1 MEQAAAQ
8 ALDGVTIIDF
18 TQVYLG
24 PSATQMLGDFGAD
37 VIKIERP
44 GTGDITRTSIPDRDG
59 LDNPIFLAINRN
71 KRSVVIDLRADE
83 GRRVVFDLVERAD
96 VVVSNFRAGVMERMG
111 LGYERL
117 REINPRIIW
126 AAATGFGPVGPYR
139 GKGGQD
145 VLAQA
150 YTGVMWRRTDDHLP
164 LSVYAT
170 TLCDYTAGMHLCQG
184 ILLALLARERT
195 GEGQAVEI
203 AMYDSMLAMQMQE
216 ASMQLNRGYE
226 LNWGSM
232 PLTGV
237 FPTSDGAV
245 CLVGG
250 FSPDPL
256 HRISIALELDED
268 LSDREEFA
276 TKEKL
281 FAGRSALHAIFA
293 ARFLANT
300 TAYWMERMEAQDL
313 LCAPVRTMT
322 EALED
327 EQTAVNGMISAFDHP
342 VSGRTQTVSTPVH
355 LSATPARVRR
365 VPPLLGEH
373 GAQVLTEHG
382 YPAERIAALRTQ
394 GVIL

>member
-83 GRRVVFDLVERAD
+83 GRQVVFDLVKRAD

-117 REINPRIIW
+117 REINPRLIW

-145 VLAQA
+145 VVAQA

-195 GEGQAVEI
+195 GEDRRSRSPCTTRCSRCRCKRQAC
-203 AMYDSMLAMQMQE
+203 S
-216 ASMQLNRGYE
+216 S
-226 LNWGSM
+226 
-232 PLTGV
+232 TGD
-237 FPTSDGAV
+237 TSSTG
-245 CLVGG
+245 
-250 FSPDPL
+250 
-256 HRISIALELDED
+256 
-268 LSDREEFA
+268 DRC
-276 TKEKL
+276 
-281 FAGRSALHAIFA
+281 R
-293 ARFLANT
+293 
-300 TAYWMERMEAQDL
+300 
-313 LCAPVRTMT
+313 
-322 EALED
+322 
-327 EQTAVNGMISAFDHP
+327 
-342 VSGRTQTVSTPVH
+342 
-355 LSATPARVRR
+355 
-365 VPPLLGEH
+365 
-373 GAQVLTEHG
+373 
-382 YPAERIAALRTQ
+382 
-394 GVIL
+394 